1 MKHKYIF
8 TALLLLLLTAAGTL
22 TVQLGKEDRTE
33 NEAELRVVTSFYPM
47 YVAAENIMGD
57 IPGVTLSNLT
67 EPQTGCLHDYQLT
80 PQDMVLLST
89 ADLFIINGGGIE
101 SFAEEVAGEYPQLT
115 ILTASEGIPFLA
127 EGGISDG
134 LDFGEED
141 HEHDHGH
148 DHGEVNAHVW
158 MDVSRYE
165 QEVENIAAGLAA
177 LDPEHADVYRG
188 NTDAY
193 VQRLDA
199 LKEKVKELK
208 GRGAGKKIII
218 FHDAFAYFADASGM
232 EISYVIDMD
241 ENTSLSANMVS
252 ELVELVRADDI
263 DLLFA
268 EAQYG
273 TKIADAVSRETGAKV
288 YVLDSLVTGDMDKD
302 SYIRGME
309 ENLRILEEALKEE

>member
-1 MKHKYIF
+1 MGTIDLVMRVLGKDFMEACRWLASDACITLSVREPAQQEQ
-8 TALLLLLLTAAGTL
+8 TAL
-22 TVQLGKEDRTE
+22 
-33 NEAELRVVTSFYPM
+33 
-47 YVAAENIMGD
+47 
-57 IPGVTLSNLT
+57 
-67 EPQTGCLHDYQLT
+67 
-80 PQDMVLLST
+80 
-89 ADLFIINGGGIE
+89 
-101 SFAEEVAGEYPQLT
+101 
-115 ILTASEGIPFLA
+115 
-127 EGGISDG
+127 
-134 LDFGEED
+134 
-141 HEHDHGH
+141 
-148 DHGEVNAHVW
+148 
-158 MDVSRYE
+158 DVSRYE

-177 LDPEHADVYRG
+177 LDPEHADAYRG

-232 EISYVIDMD
+232 KISYVIDMD